1 MPGIERSAGGVLD
14 ASARALL
21 QKTSIALLA
30 AMLFAVP
37 ACGNDIGSIGDT
49 TGSGSGSQDGLDQ
62 ILASRTIDYSAALR
76 IAALRLLGDLPTM
89 TEINSIAKADDA
101 SKKAAYEALITDYL
115 GRPAFARQ
123 MFLYWRDTFKTG
135 GTAALDTAPA
145 FAAKLSVDNASYMD
159 LFTKQSANC
168 PTFDPA
174 TGTFTDAE
182 CTNGGPRAGVLTN
195 PGLMAQ
201 LFSNLAFRRIRFI
214 QETFD
219 CTPFPAEATGPP
231 VDVGGST
238 PYTGVWPFTRIASP
252 TNGGG
257 RIDFQDVSS
266 AICAVCHGTLNHQ
279 APLFAYYDM
288 TGAYEATISVP
299 APLDGA
305 PPAQLTDWLVP
316 GDTTAWRYQT
326 PTPDIPAFGAAMAA
340 DPEIAACGVARLWNW
355 ALGKTDII
363 DTRQEVPAATIQSQ
377 VDAFTRNG
385 YKIKDLVFS
394 VFTSDDFVK
403 F

>member
-1 MPGIERSAGGVLD
+1 M
-14 ASARALL
+14 
-21 QKTSIALLA
+21 QKISIAALA
-30 AMLFAVP
+30 AALVAVP
-37 ACGNDIGSIGDT
+37 ACGNDIGGTGD
-49 TGSGSGSQDGLDQ
+49 TGSGTGTGAQDELDQ

-76 IAALRLLGDLPTM
+76 IAALRLIGDLPTM
-89 TEINSIAKADDA
+89 IEINSIAKAPSYA
-101 SKKAAYEALITDYL
+101 SKQAAYQALITDYL
-115 GRPAFARQ
+115 SRPAFARQ
-123 MFLYWRDTFKTG
+123 MVLYWRDTFRTG
-135 GTAALDTAPA
+135 GAAALDTAPA
-145 FAAKLSVDNASYMD
+145 FAAKLMVDNASYMD
-159 LFTKQSANC
+159 LFTKPSANC
-168 PTFDPA
+168 PTFDPM
-174 TGTFTDAE
+174 TGTFSDAE
-182 CTNGGPRAGVLTN
+182 CMNGGPRAGVLTN

-219 CTPFPAEATGPP
+219 CTPFPAEATAAP
-231 VDVGGST
+231 VDAGGSAR
-238 PYTGVWPFTRIASP
+238 YTGAWPFSQIASP

-288 TGAYEATISVP
+288 TGAYTEAISVP

-355 ALGKTDII
+355 AFGKTDIV
-363 DTRQEVPAATIQSQ
+363 DTLQEVPAATIQSQ
-377 VDAFTRNG
+377 VDAFAQNG
-385 YKIKDLVFS
+385 YKMKDLVFA
-394 VFTSDDFVK
+394 VFTSDDFVR